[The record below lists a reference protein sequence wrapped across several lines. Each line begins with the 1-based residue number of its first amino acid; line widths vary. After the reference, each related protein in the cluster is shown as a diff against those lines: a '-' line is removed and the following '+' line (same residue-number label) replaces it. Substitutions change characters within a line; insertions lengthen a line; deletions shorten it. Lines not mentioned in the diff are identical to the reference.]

1 MAVEELP
8 ARGARTRL
16 AVLDAAVERFGRD
29 GYRSTSVADVAR
41 EVGISG
47 PAVYAY
53 FPTKQ
58 ALFVAAVDQDAAAL
72 IDEAVGSV
80 LRGEGGNAWRET
92 LVLTLLDALPAHPLA
107 RRVLGGLEPDFTV
120 RLLEI
125 PALEQLRKACTERLR
140 VEQLENTVRSD
151 IDPAQIANGL
161 VTIVLSLLI
170 SLVQVGREAATLLGA
185 DVAAVISAALD
196 PPRS

>member
-1 MAVEELP
+1 VEEQAP
-8 ARGARTRL
+8 KGARTRM

-41 EVGISG
+41 DVGISG

-92 LVLTLLDALPAHPLA
+92 LVLTLLDALPPHPLA

-140 VEQLENTVRSD
+140 VEQLESTVRGD
-151 IDPAQIANGL
+151 IDAAQIANGL

-196 PPRS
+196 PPRN